1 MTPRGFFMRRL
12 CLPVLF
18 ALALLASAGS
28 ACSRVFWANNGR
40 VVLAG
45 RNMDWID
52 SMPVDLYA
60 LPRGRAN
67 DAQTGPKALKWTSKY
82 GSLVAGSPAGVV
94 DGFNEKGLA
103 GHMLWLGSSD
113 FGTHD
118 PAKPS
123 LGVGHWLQY
132 QLDNFAT
139 VAEAVSHARQNPY
152 QVVPG
157 TFDGLKST
165 VHLSLEDASGDSA
178 IIEILKGSATI
189 HHGRQFT
196 VMTNDPPFDQQLAN
210 LKQFKPFGGAK
221 PLPGT
226 TDAADRFVRAASYL
240 ADLPKPA
247 SDREAVGEI
256 FSVIRGV
263 SQPFAPVDPEKLRT
277 GQPHTS
283 PTRWR
288 TVIDLTR
295 KIYFYE
301 STLSPNVIWVR
312 MEALDFGAE
321 APVKRLEVNGPADLV
336 GECSGGFRPSKP
348 FTVLKPEIK

>member
-1 MTPRGFFMRRL
+1 MLRVYL
-12 CLPVLF
+12 QV
-18 ALALLASAGS
+18 LLAVAASASVGS
-28 ACSRVFWANNGR
+28 ACSRVLWASNGR
-40 VVLAG
+40 LVLAG

-52 SMPVDLYA
+52 AMPVDLYA
-60 LPRGRAN
+60 LPRGRLN
-67 DAQTGPKALKWTSKY
+67 DAQTGPKALKWAAKY

-118 PAKPS
+118 PARPS

-139 VAEAVSHARQNPY
+139 VSEAVAHVREKPY
-152 QVVPG
+152 QVLPG
-157 TFDGLKST
+157 VFDGLKSS
-165 VHLSLEDASGDSA
+165 VHLALEDASGDSA
-178 IIEILKGSATI
+178 IIEVLGGSARV

-196 VMTNDPPFDQQLAN
+196 VMTNDPPFDRQLAN
-210 LKQFKPFGGAK
+210 LKQYKAFGGSKA
-221 PLPGT
+221 LPGT

-247 SDREAVGEI
+247 TDREAVGEI

-263 SQPFAPVDPEKLRT
+263 SQPFAPVDAEKLRT

-301 STLSPNVIWVR
+301 STMSPNVIWVR
-312 MEALDFGAE
+312 MDALDF
-321 APVKRLEVNGPADLV
+321 APESGVRRLEVNGPADLV
-336 GECSGGFRPSKP
+336 GECSGGFKPSKP
-348 FTVLKPEIK
+348 FGVLRPDLK